1 LSRLEPTS
9 QICLIETRDDKTNPD
24 TINVLHGIS
33 HINLLDGV
41 EQFAEQKG
49 LTGILPL
56 LKTGA
61 LVAQDPTMDRDR
73 IEQLKRTD
81 ADVYGSIHT
90 PTEEEMT
97 ALHNERVQVWH
108 HKKEIPRTII
118 LCSIAAAV
126 Q

>member
-1 LSRLEPTS
+1 M
-9 QICLIETRDDKTNPD
+9 IDTRDDKADPAP
-24 TINVLHGIS
+24 INILYGIS

-41 EQFAEQKG
+41 KQFAEQKG

-61 LVAQDPTMDRDR
+61 LVAQDPTMNRVH

-97 ALHNERVQVWH
+97 ALDNERVQVWH